1 MQPSEGNPKQ
11 MLPGDSHVPELRGN
25 SVKYAEDVGNTPR
38 PNWEG
43 ETTHCSYCLC
53 WEVLLFFY
61 YTIQIK
67 MFAYDLQHCASDSA
81 LADVC
86 GKSTLVK
93 FGSFPLVWS
102 SKHSLLCERQGE
114 AE

>member
-1 MQPSEGNPKQ
+1 MLAGN
-11 MLPGDSHVPELRGN
+11 SHVPQLRGI
-25 SVKYAEDVGNTPR
+25 SVKYGEDVGNGLR
-38 PNWEG
+38 PVWEG
-43 ETTHCSYCLC
+43 ETTCNGYCLC
-53 WEVLLFFY
+53 GEVLLFFY
-61 YTIQIK
+61 YIIQIK

-81 LADVC
+81 LTDVC